1 MSLLYTLQDL
11 GEQDKAIR
19 SHQEPIMGTA
29 EDRFSERI
37 AIGFTAGDRQRESRT
52 RLCFRREPKP
62 EVGSYPRQFNTGRA
76 GYFLKL
82 TSVKLSSQ
90 R

>member
-37 AIGFTAGDRQRESRT
+37 AIGFAAGDRQRQSRT
-52 RLCFRREPKP
+52 RLCSAASRNRRLAHTHDNSTPAE
-62 EVGSYPRQFNTGRA
+62 QDTF
-76 GYFLKL
+76 
-82 TSVKLSSQ
+82 
-90 R
+90 